1 MLEKYY
7 REIEQNKNVRENLSL
22 IRGEI
27 KAQDELAHFFL
38 LAGDG
43 ALLIKLLRGED
54 PKTRK
59 NAALLLGDMGL
70 AGAAEAL
77 WDAYC
82 REETLFVRSAY
93 LTALGKLEVSEYTE
107 RYEKRLAE
115 LAGAEPSDEERKHV
129 TEEIRALEKN
139 ITALRG
145 IRHHTFTGFREKR
158 RLLLSVSRE
167 QREAVFAELSEKLHC
182 EGSAHPLGVLV
193 QARDIKPFAK
203 LRTYRELLFPIRSA
217 GEKSEAFAHTGE
229 IGGTPAQLAEAL
241 WESDLPQ
248 ALSESHRETEPFCF
262 RLEIRGRL
270 TPDEKGKL
278 ARKICV
284 CLERISGRSL
294 VNSVGDYELEIRLV
308 QTKDGGYLPFYK
320 LFTWKTQRFSYRKH
334 AIASSVH
341 PATAAAMM
349 QLAKPYLKERAQILD
364 PFCGVGTMLIER
376 DLCVPAGDKYGIDL
390 FGDAVLMARENASAA
405 GEQIHFINRDYF
417 DFRHAYLFDEI
428 VTNMPVRGKKTK
440 EEMDVL
446 YGRFFEKSEEILRRG
461 AMLVLFS
468 GEEGFIKK
476 QLRLRGE
483 YRLLQEH
490 CIRKK
495 DHFCL
500 YIIQYQGK

>member
-7 REIEQNKNVRENLSL
+7 GEIEQNKNVRENLSL

-27 KAQDELAHFFL
+27 KAQDKLAHFFV

-43 ALLIKLLRGED
+43 ILLMKLLGRED
-54 PKTRK
+54 AKIRK

-70 AGAAEAL
+70 EAAAEAL

-82 REETLFVRSAY
+82 AEETLFVKSAY
-93 LTALGKLEVSEYTE
+93 LTALGKLARPEYLE
-107 RYEKRLAE
+107 RYESRLAV
-115 LAGAEPSDEERKHV
+115 LTAAEPEDSERKHV

-139 ITALRG
+139 ITAIRG
-145 IRHHTFTGFREKR
+145 IRRHTFTGFRSE
-158 RLLLSVSRE
+158 RLLLLAAGRE
-167 QREAVFAELSEKLHC
+167 QREAVLAELSEKLH
-182 EGSAHPLGVLV
+182 GTGRVHPLGILV
-193 QARDIKPFAK
+193 QARDLKPFEK
-203 LRTYRELLFPIRSA
+203 LRTYRELLFPIRPAGKQGSAPAHA
-217 GEKSEAFAHTGE
+217 GEIS
-229 IGGTPAQLAEAL
+229 GTPAQLAEAL
-241 WESDLPQ
+241 WTSDLPQ
-248 ALSESHRETEPFCF
+248 ALAESHREEGPFYF

-270 TPDEKGKL
+270 AADEKSAL
-278 ARKICV
+278 ARKLCAE
-284 CLERISGRSL
+284 LERLSGRSL
-294 VNSVGDYELEIRLV
+294 INLAGSYEAEIRLV
-308 QTKDGGYLPFYK
+308 QTKDGGYMPFYK

-334 AIASSVH
+334 AIAASVH

-349 QLAKPYLKERAQILD
+349 QLAKPYLKEGAQILD

-440 EEMDVL
+440 EEMDAF
-446 YGRFFEKSEEILRRG
+446 YGRFFKQSGEVLRRG
-461 AMLVLFS
+461 AVLVLFS
-468 GEEGFIKK
+468 VEEGFVKK
-476 QLRLRGE
+476 QLRLCRE
-483 YRLLQEH
+483 YRLLAEH

-495 DHFCL
+495 DHFYL
-500 YIIQYQGK
+500 YVIQYQGE